1 MPNFLSLKLELNFSL
16 PFFFQKQL
24 KESMDD
30 SVTEDEDEDDEEG
43 YVYDSPPPSLGD

>member
-1 MPNFLSLKLELNFSL
+1 MPNFLSLSSWSL
-16 PFFFQKQL
+16 IFLSLFFKKQL

-30 SVTEDEDEDDEEG
+30 GVTEDEDEDDEEG